1 MRKTPPRIVV
11 TPTPE
16 DAYNCSIMSASNS
29 SIDSSDCEKS
39 ETLSMLSQK
48 LNEFNTNKNDDKKYS
63 GDDDKISDD
72 DFIEE
77 SIVENDVESSSD
89 DLLISSSSSDDDSES
104 EFENIGLQ
112 AIRSVTNVNV
122 YNEKNAINNNDDD
135 DDTDSDDNDDLSED
149 LETIEGVSSY
159 QLSVIYEES
168 AAKERKDSQ
177 HSNASTLSDCST
189 TIANDDD
196 DQTEVDE
203 EVEEEDEEEEVEEEE
218 EEDEKNEAD
227 EIKENLVTV
236 RLPLRLSFSRSSN
249 DEEVTTVV
257 VGKSE
262 YKDDVNNNLMVRNY
276 SFNNLQESTS
286 ENDISVTLSIPSRG
300 SSMERSCLSKTPSID
315 RPSSRMGD
323 YEDSDSEVSVNISLP
338 MRRNKF
344 FGQTMLR
351 SDTCNDISVPE
362 IVDEIIDD
370 TSSDEDCDEEFE
382 ERIEL
387 EEIKEEEE
395 EEEIIIEKSKPKLK
409 LIMPILKKTPEII
422 ESPKWKCNDVLSTIK
437 QNESEEVKISVKDRI
452 MAFETTTTIATPQQ
466 ETPVKSKPPE
476 FDNKKLLFSRN
487 NSSFKSSIEES
498 ELDEDDS
505 GVTSDLSR
513 HNGTD
518 TESECFPELR
528 KMSRYQRAATHSRLF
543 KLLQDE
549 CDTPDEE
556 EDKSI
561 KFVEPPVF
569 VSRPKKIV
577 HNVSITRKQNPNAIK
592 EAETVSQRRERLSLP
607 IYSSNS
613 IDADSVSSSCSSS
626 SPVNDKLVNE
636 LVQSL
641 LLKKKSP
648 LLSSLPLK
656 KLQAVAKRVLQEE
669 LDYNDT
675 FSSSDE
681 IRTVDSTPALTPQEF
696 QNGYSE
702 YYDSFD
708 QEFPTYDI
716 LPSKA
721 FKNLQEQSS
730 YGQKKAWALKCP
742 RVLSSKKVNR
752 DLSRV
757 AEIRE
762 SVSPDPIRSSSP
774 FNCKTMSDGSSNNV
788 LKDRRY
794 TSLDSF

>member
-1 MRKTPPRIVV
+1 
-11 TPTPE
+11 
-16 DAYNCSIMSASNS
+16 MSASNS

-48 LNEFNTNKNDDKKYS
+48 LNEFNTNKKDDKKYS

-77 SIVENDVESSSD
+77 SIIENEESSSD
-89 DLLISSSSSDDDSES
+89 DLLTSSSDDDSES
-104 EFENIGLQ
+104 EVENIGLQ

-122 YNEKNAINNNDDD
+122 YNDKNCVSND

-149 LETIEGVSSY
+149 LETIDGNSSY

-177 HSNASTLSDCST
+177 NSTASTLSDCST

-196 DQTEVDE
+196 DDQTEVYEEVDE
-203 EVEEEDEEEEVEEEE
+203 EEIEEEE
-218 EEDEKNEAD
+218 EEELDDEDN

-262 YKDDVNNNLMVRNY
+262 YKDDSNNNLMVRNY

-286 ENDISVTLSIPSRG
+286 ENDVSVTLSIPSRG

-370 TSSDEDCDEEFE
+370 TSSDEEDDEEYE
-382 ERIEL
+382 EKIEL
-387 EEIKEEEE
+387 QEIKEEDE

-409 LIMPILKKTPEII
+409 LIMPVLKKAPEII
-422 ESPKWKCNDVLSTIK
+422 ESPKWKCNDVLTTIK
-437 QNESEEVKISVKDRI
+437 QIDNEEVKISVKDRI

-466 ETPVKSKPPE
+466 EQPVKSKPPE

-561 KFVEPPVF
+561 KFIEPPVI

-577 HNVSITRKQNPNAIK
+577 HNVSITRKQNPNAVK
-592 EAETVSQRRERLSLP
+592 EAETVTQRRQRLSLP

-669 LDYNDT
+669 LDSNDT

-681 IRTVDSTPALTPQEF
+681 VRTVDSTPAITPQEF

-730 YGQKKAWALKCP
+730 YGQKKAWALRCP
-742 RVLSSKKVNR
+742 RVLSSKTVNR

-794 TSLDSF
+794 TSLDHF